1 MSDILTLTTLDN
13 LTFRV
18 LVIKILKNQIV
29 MDAILVNQV
38 LASGN
43 VDQIGVFPHLD
54 QLIDAPFT
62 FEVDFGLN
70 QLPLEPGI
78 LLIRG
83 ARQYGKSTWL
93 EHMLKNTIIDFGP
106 GTAFYLNGDALLEM
120 HRLESAVEDL
130 LTAFDKHA
138 KVRRIFIDEITAI
151 PQWEMALK
159 RMADRGILR
168 GVLIVTTG
176 SNASDIRRGAERLPG
191 RKGRLDR
198 TNYLFTP
205 ISYAAFHKKCH
216 TTLGDKTLIAYALS
230 GGSPIA
236 CTELASR
243 RALPEYVIELVRDW
257 IEGEMARSGRNRQSL
272 NNLLQLLFR
281 FGGTPV
287 AKAKLAREANMANN
301 TVASGYIEILSDLS
315 AITSAFPW
323 DVNNKLPIL
332 RKASKLH
339 FSNLLV
345 ALAYHP
351 KRLRRLEDFD
361 LLNES
366 EQGMW
371 LEWLV
376 SQELVRRRAIQG
388 EILFEPQLFWQ
399 NAQHELDFVTNH
411 HSFIEVKRGGCS
423 ALEFAWFSKQ
433 FPDAHLTLINK
444 NKFETRAIRAVTI
457 EDFLLDY
464 SS

>member
-1 MSDILTLTTLDN
+1 
-13 LTFRV
+13 
-18 LVIKILKNQIV
+18 
-29 MDAILVNQV
+29 MDVILVNQA

-43 VDQIGVFPHLD
+43 IDQVGVFPHLD
-54 QLIDAPFT
+54 QLLEAPFT

-93 EHMLKNTIIDFGP
+93 EQMLKNTVIEFGA
-106 GTAFYLNGDALLEM
+106 GTAFYLNGDTLLEM
-120 HRLESAVEDL
+120 HRLESAIEDL
-130 LTAFDKHA
+130 LTAFSKQA
-138 KVRRIFIDEITAI
+138 KVRRIFIDEITAV
-151 PQWEMALK
+151 PQWEIALK

-168 GVLIVTTG
+168 DVLIITTG

-191 RKGRLDR
+191 RKGKLDR

-216 TTLGDKTLIAYALS
+216 SILGDKTIIAYAMS

-236 CTELASR
+236 CAELASR
-243 RALPEYVIELVRDW
+243 GVLPEYVIELVRDW
-257 IEGEMARSGRNRQSL
+257 IEGEIARSGRNRQSL

-287 AKAKLAREANMANN
+287 AKAKLAREAAMANN

-361 LLNES
+361 LLSES

-388 EILFEPQLFWQ
+388 ETLFEPQLFWQ
-399 NAQHELDFVTNH
+399 NNEHELDFVIDQYE
-411 HSFIEVKRGGCS
+411 FIEVKRGGCS
-423 ALEFAWFSKQ
+423 PLEFAWFSKQ
-433 FPDAHLTLINK
+433 FPQAHLTLINK
-444 NKFETRAIRAVTI
+444 NEFETQTVKAVRL
-457 EDFLLDY
+457 EEFLLN
-464 SS
+464 SF